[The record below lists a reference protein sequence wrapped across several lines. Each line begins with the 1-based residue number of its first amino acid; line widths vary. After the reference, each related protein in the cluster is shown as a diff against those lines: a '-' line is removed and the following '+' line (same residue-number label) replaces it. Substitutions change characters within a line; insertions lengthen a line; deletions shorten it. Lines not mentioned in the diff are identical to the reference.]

1 MKDKDKTKEQLIK
14 ELRES
19 EEKLRSF
26 IKSSTIGIWCF
37 KPEEPVDIT
46 LPEERL
52 LEEAF
57 KSICVECNETYA
69 RMMGTTKDK
78 ILGIRL
84 SEIEPDTEENRE
96 YLRAFIRNGFRISG
110 GISHEIDKKGNEK
123 YFSNS
128 FAGTIKN
135 GNLIETWGTQTDI
148 TEQKKVEKLLRFEQ
162 EQLRSIFDGIDE
174 IIYVADPETYEVL
187 YINQALRNSFGD
199 VEGKKCF
206 KAFQNLDTPC
216 PFCTNDKIFGENI
229 GKTYIWEWQNKI
241 NKRWYRCTDRAIRW
255 PDGRW
260 VRYEMAIDITE
271 SKRMSE
277 ELKERRMYLE
287 NIIRYLPDAV
297 ITQDAEGKI
306 LEWNPEAER
315 LFGYTSKEAV
325 GKKLD
330 DLTTSPD
337 PDKFKEATS
346 FTQQI
351 LAGEPISPVEV
362 VRYKKDGTPVDVVL
376 SSSPI
381 LVDGKITG
389 VISLYRDITE
399 SKRLEREVKER
410 RLYLESVI
418 SSTPDAI
425 ITADD
430 KQRILEWNPG
440 AERLF
445 GYSRDEVIG
454 QYIDDLVTGSNP
466 DALKEA
472 TSLTKQV
479 LTEKK
484 RVPPTRTVRYRKDG
498 TPVDVIL
505 SGSPI
510 LLGNRLV
517 GVIAT
522 YTDITEHKKEEKMRE
537 SIYRIAEAVVT
548 TKDINELF
556 SFIHNTIKG
565 LMPAGN
571 AYIALYDSKTD
582 LLSFPYYVD
591 KYDTAPQLKRV
602 GMGKG
607 LTEYVLH
614 TKKPLL
620 ATPEVISRLHKEGK
634 MEIIGTIPVSWL
646 GIPLI
651 IDDEVIG
658 VITVQSYTEGIE
670 YTERDKEVL
679 QYVSYQIG
687 QAVRYKHAEEKMRE
701 QLSELQAFHR
711 VTIGRES
718 RIIELKHE
726 VNKLLER
733 FGEKKKYK
741 A

>member
-78 ILGIRL
+78 ILGMRV
-84 SEIEPDTEENRE
+84 SEVMPDSEENRE

-128 FAGTIKN
+128 FVGTIKD
-135 GNLIETWGTQTDI
+135 GKLIEAWGTQTDI

-241 NKRWYRCTDRAIRW
+241 NKKWYRCIDRAIHW

-260 VRYEMAIDITE
+260 VRYEMAID
-271 SKRMSE
+271 
-277 ELKERRMYLE
+277 
-287 NIIRYLPDAV
+287 V
-297 ITQDAEGKI
+297 
-306 LEWNPEAER
+306 
-315 LFGYTSKEAV
+315 
-325 GKKLD
+325 
-330 DLTTSPD
+330 
-337 PDKFKEATS
+337 
-346 FTQQI
+346 
-351 LAGEPISPVEV
+351 
-362 VRYKKDGTPVDVVL
+362 
-376 SSSPI
+376 
-381 LVDGKITG
+381 TG
-389 VISLYRDITE
+389 
-399 SKRLEREVKER
+399 SKRLEREIKER

-418 SSTPDAI
+418 SSTPDAV

-454 QYIDDLVTGSNP
+454 QYIDNLITGSNP

-472 TSLTKQV
+472 ASLTHQILV
-479 LTEKK
+479 EKK
-484 RVPPTRTVRYRKDG
+484 GVPPTRAVRYRKDG
-498 TPVDVIL
+498 IPVDVIL

-510 LLGNRLV
+510 LLGNELV

-522 YTDITEHKKEEKMRE
+522 YTDITDYKKGEKMRE
-537 SIYRIAEAVVT
+537 SIYKIAEAVVT

-582 LLSFPYYVD
+582 FISFPYFID
-591 KYDTAPQLKRV
+591 RYDTTPQPKRL
-602 GMGKG
+602 GKG
-607 LTEYVLH
+607 FTEYILR
-614 TKKPLL
+614 TKRSLL
-620 ATPEVISRLHKEGK
+620 LTPEEVSRLHKEENL
-634 MEIIGTIPVSWL
+634 EITGTIAKSWL
-646 GIPLI
+646 GVPLI
-651 IDDEVIG
+651 IDDEAIG
-658 VITVQSYTEGIE
+658 VCAVQSYTKGIE
-670 YTERDKEVL
+670 YTEKDKEVL
-679 QYVSYQIG
+679 QYVSSQIA
-687 QAVRYKHAEEKMRE
+687 QAIRYKHAEEKLRE
-701 QLSELQAFHR
+701 QMSELQAFHR
-711 VTIGRES
+711 VTLGREA

-741 A
+741 V